1 MDTQRSSFGSDGGQS
16 LDDPTAEAPGI
27 EAPPLVGQDE
37 RRMHVRA
44 YNHWARLLAGRS
56 FPSIEALDVDSLG
69 DFGPHS
75 VLLDFTSGIENPALS
90 FVGEALARECAL
102 DGDVQYIA
110 DVPRRSLLS
119 RLTDHYL
126 QIIANRAPI
135 GFEAEFV
142 NSTGATILYRGVLLP
157 FSSDDDTIDFILG
170 VINWKQ
176 AAEPA
181 LVQAITEEMEAASA
195 AAHSARPTVPVWAS
209 DAEAVHDPYDDEEEV
224 AMPSRS
230 LSSLVRPR
238 LAPMIEEDVYELEAE
253 AAIDEIAEPAD
264 ESAMGLADWLA
275 AARVLADNAA
285 QANARGHA
293 ALYQAIGRAWGF
305 ARAAEQAPE
314 DYAEL
319 LDEAGIVASA
329 RAPMTPVVKLV
340 FGVGHDKTRL
350 AEYAAVLGHAQRQD
364 IAPAALPTY
373 LSGYDG
379 GMKALLRDI
388 RAAGKTDAPT
398 KPQVDAAAVLRAVDA
413 FGSIDWP
420 EAPEGEYVLLLARR
434 EADGS
439 LSLIAAEG
447 ETHSQT
453 QRYMAQAAKTAS

>member
-1 MDTQRSSFGSDGGQS
+1 MDTQRSSFGADGSDAT
-16 LDDPTAEAPGI
+16 DAPGI
-27 EAPPLVGQDE
+27 EAPPIVGQDE

-44 YNHWARLLAGRS
+44 YNHWARLLGGRS
-56 FPSIEALDVDSLG
+56 FPSIEALDVDNLG
-69 DFGPHS
+69 DFGPHA
-75 VLLDFTSGIENPALS
+75 VLLDFTSGIENPALA
-90 FVGEALARECAL
+90 FVGEALARECDL
-102 DGDVQYIA
+102 ESDVQYIA

-142 NSTGATILYRGVLLP
+142 NSSGATILYRGVLLP
-157 FSSDDDTIDFILG
+157 FSSDDDTIDFIMG

-181 LVQAITEEMEAASA
+181 LAQAIAEEMEAASA
-195 AAHSARPTVPVWAS
+195 AAPHHRPTLPVWGEAENADE
-209 DAEAVHDPYDDEEEV
+209 DAVPAPALVSP
-224 AMPSRS
+224 
-230 LSSLVRPR
+230 VRPR
-238 LAPMIEEDVYELEAE
+238 LAPMVEEDVYELDAE
-253 AAIDEIAEPAD
+253 AALDDSFEEAPAD
-264 ESAMGLADWLA
+264 TDMGLADWLA
-275 AARVLADNAA
+275 AARMLADSAA

-305 ARAAEQAPE
+305 ARAAEQNPE

-340 FGVGHDKTRL
+340 FGINHDKTRL
-350 AEYAAVLGHAQRQD
+350 AEYAAVLGHAQRQGLE
-364 IAPAALPTY
+364 PAALPAY
-373 LSGYDG
+373 LSGYEG

-388 RAAGKTDAPT
+388 RAANRADAPA
-398 KPQVDAAAVLRAVDA
+398 KVRVDAADVLRGVQA

-420 EAPEGEYVLLLARR
+420 EAPEGDYVLLLARR
-434 EADGS
+434 EADGT
-439 LSLIAAEG
+439 LSLIAADG
-447 ETHSQT
+447 EVYSQT
-453 QRYMAQAAKTAS
+453 QRYMADVAKRVS

>member
-1 MDTQRSSFGSDGGQS
+1 MDNLRAFEEDSGYGAAA
-16 LDDPTAEAPGI
+16 DDEPAI
-27 EAPPLVGQDE
+27 EAPPEIGVDE

-44 YNHWARLLAGRS
+44 YNFWVSLLDGR
-56 FPSIEALDVDSLG
+56 PYPLIGDLDPHTLD

-75 VLLDFTSGIENPALS
+75 VLLDFSGDAEDPEIAFLGRALR
-90 FVGEALARECAL
+90 VECEL
-102 DGDVQYIA
+102 DAAIRHISE
-110 DVPRRSLLS
+110 VPSRSLLS

-181 LVQAITEEMEAASA
+181 LADAIAEELEAASA
-195 AAHSARPTVPVWAS
+195 AAHSARPTVPVWAN
-209 DAEAVHDPYDDEEEV
+209 DAEPVSEPFDDEEDV

-238 LAPMIEEDVYELEAE
+238 LAPTIDEDVYELEAE
-253 AAIDEIAEPAD
+253 TAMDEIAEPAD
-264 ESAMGLADWLA
+264 EAMMGLADWLA
-275 AARVLADNAA
+275 AARVLADSAA

-319 LDEAGIVASA
+319 LEEAGIVASA

-340 FGVGHDKTRL
+340 FGINHDKTRL

-364 IAPAALPTY
+364 IAPAVLPTY

-379 GMKALLRDI
+379 GMKALLRNI
-388 RAAGKTDAPT
+388 RAAGRTDAPI
-398 KPQVDAAAVLRAVDA
+398 KPQVDAAAALRAVEA

-453 QRYMAQAAKTAS
+453 QRYMAHAAKAVS

>member
-1 MDTQRSSFGSDGGQS
+1 MDTQRSSFGTDGGQS
-16 LDDPTAEAPGI
+16 LDDPGAEAPGI

-75 VLLDFTSGIENPALS
+75 VLLDFTSGIENPALT
-90 FVGEALARECAL
+90 FVGDALARECAL

-181 LVQAITEEMEAASA
+181 LVQAIAEEMEAATA
-195 AAHSARPTVPVWAS
+195 AAPHARPTVPVWAN
-209 DAEAVHDPYDDEEEV
+209 DTEPVNDPFDGEDEV

-238 LAPMIEEDVYELEAE
+238 LAPMVEEDVYELDVDT
-253 AAIDEIAEPAD
+253 AIDNDAEIPD
-264 ESAMGLADWLA
+264 DSDLGLADWLA
-275 AARVLADNAA
+275 AARVLADSAA

-319 LDEAGIVASA
+319 LEEAGIVASA

-340 FGVGHDKTRL
+340 FGVNHDKTRL
-350 AEYAAVLGHAQRQD
+350 AEYAAVLGHARRQD

-388 RAAGKTDAPT
+388 RAAGKADAPV
-398 KPQVDAAAVLRAVDA
+398 KPQVDAVAVLRGVEA

-420 EAPEGEYVLLLARR
+420 EAPEGEFVLLLARR

-447 ETHSQT
+447 ESHAQT
-453 QRYMAQAAKTAS
+453 QRTMAHAAKSAS